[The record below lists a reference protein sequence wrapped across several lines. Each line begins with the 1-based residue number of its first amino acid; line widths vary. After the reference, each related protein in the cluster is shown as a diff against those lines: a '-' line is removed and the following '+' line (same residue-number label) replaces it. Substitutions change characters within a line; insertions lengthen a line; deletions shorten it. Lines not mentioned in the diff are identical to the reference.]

1 MVVSLI
7 IRASIRRNQR
17 AKVIQG
23 VCVHPTL
30 IPVRLLCIGVNA
42 TTTGA
47 THTHTK
53 KIVVTALSQVVGVDS
68 IIIITMRNPTQ
79 RTLLLV
85 KVLCFKAFFGFLFAF
100 IVAAVHIIS

>member
-1 MVVSLI
+1 MYIQHLFQFGCFAL
-7 IRASIRRNQR
+7 ASTPQ
-17 AKVIQG
+17 QQE
-23 VCVHPTL
+23 P
-30 IPVRLLCIGVNA
+30 
-42 TTTGA
+42 
-47 THTHTK
+47 HTHTQK